1 MVYLKKENIFF
12 ILILLYFFLISAFQ
26 ATDNHWSGRF
36 DQDIFLIYNSLL
48 IYSGYEQNYIDHPAF
63 TTILILGGL
72 YKFLS
77 LFISNF
83 TLNEILISNDIDQNL
98 QNLYAVARILN
109 SIYFFI
115 YSLLIFKILNELNI
129 KKIICFSSTLIII
142 SFHSIYELL
151 FLIRSEILSINF
163 ALLGFYLLL
172 KFLNKND
179 NSIYCFLSGF
189 LICLAAFAK
198 IQVIFFILILILMLP
213 FLFNYYGIDK
223 LNNTIITHK
232 KFLLFSSILFGIL
245 FIFYFFFEF
254 QGQGIIYQKLSNAF
268 TLRRYMQGIPHFID
282 PLLYLFFILFYFFL
296 IKYLSLK
303 KITNLSNNFSII
315 YAFLYGILFCIG
327 FILVLDLIG
336 LIEFKKSALFFLSN
350 PIHIMSTFTTKILIF
365 SETIGVFNLKDIVSA
380 LQQLFSENY
389 KIFRNLKFAIKFG
402 NIYVEILDVFR
413 FLISLISVL
422 LIIILIAFR
431 KSKRI
436 LPLVFL
442 LFIGIV
448 ALIVTFGA
456 RYSIG
461 YNIYIYPLFL
471 ILVALTLNQFK
482 SKKLIYFTFSLI
494 LTISLTEIYLLRD
507 FHKYQFA
514 RENRIYEM
522 CEIEHW
528 KNSENYIEN
537 KNANSFIPL
546 TGEPR
551 LFIRL
556 LIDKANKE
564 FFENYCEQLE
574 KKVSWKTNFFNIK
587 IN

>member
-1 MVYLKKENIFF
+1 MIYLKKENIFF
-12 ILILLYFFLISAFQ
+12 LLLLLYFFLMSAFQ

-63 TTILILGGL
+63 TTFLILGGV

-77 LFISNF
+77 LFFSNF

-98 QNLYAVARILN
+98 QNLYVIARILN

-115 YSLLIFKILNELNI
+115 YSLLIFKILHELNI
-129 KKIICFSSTLIII
+129 KKIICFLSTLIII
-142 SFHSIYELL
+142 SFHSIYEIL
-151 FLIRSEILSINF
+151 FLIRSEIISINL
-163 ALLGFYLLL
+163 ALMGFYFLL
-172 KFLNKND
+172 KFLNKNE
-179 NSIYCFLSGF
+179 NLIYCFLSGF
-189 LICLAAFAK
+189 FVCLAAFAK
-198 IQVIFFILILILMLP
+198 IQVIFFVLIFLLILP
-213 FLFNYYGIDK
+213 FLFNYYGINK
-223 LNNTIITHK
+223 LNNRIITHK
-232 KFLLFSSILFGIL
+232 KFLLFSSIFFGIL

-254 QGQGIIYQKLSNAF
+254 HGLYQKLSSAF
-268 TLRRYMQGIPHFID
+268 TLNRYIQGIPHFID
-282 PLLYLFFILFYFFL
+282 PLLYSFFIIFYFFL

-315 YAFLYGILFCIG
+315 YTFLYGVLFCAG
-327 FILVLDLIG
+327 SILVLDLIG
-336 LIEFKKSALFFLSN
+336 FIEFKKSILFFLAN
-350 PIHIMSTFTTKILIF
+350 PVHIMSSFTTKIWIF
-365 SETIGVFNLKDIVSA
+365 SETVGEFNLKDIILS

-389 KIFRNLKFAIKFG
+389 KIFKNLKFAIKFG
-402 NIYVEILDVFR
+402 NVYVEVLDVYR
-413 FLISLISVL
+413 FFVSLISVL
-422 LIIILIAFR
+422 LIILLIIFG
-431 KSKRI
+431 KSKRT

-448 ALIVTFGA
+448 VLIVTFGV

-471 ILVALTLNQFK
+471 ILVALILNQFESRK
-482 SKKLIYFTFSLI
+482 FIYLTFSLI
-494 LTISLTEIYLLRD
+494 LTMSLTEIYLLRD

-522 CEIEHW
+522 CKIEHW
-528 KNSENYIEN
+528 RNSENYIEN
-537 KNANSFIPL
+537 MNANSFIPL
-546 TGEPR
+546 TSEPT

-556 LIDKANKE
+556 LIDKADKE